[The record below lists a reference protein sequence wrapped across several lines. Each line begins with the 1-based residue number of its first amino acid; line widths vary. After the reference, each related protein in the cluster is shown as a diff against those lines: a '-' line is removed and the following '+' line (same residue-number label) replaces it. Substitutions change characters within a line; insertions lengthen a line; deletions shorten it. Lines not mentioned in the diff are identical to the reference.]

1 MLKLEQM
8 TPEQKIGRILCFRRF
23 DLEDDIQFTEE
34 MIRKQACGAV
44 QVLFNDKTE
53 ELIKRFRDAA
63 DYPLLVVADMERGVP
78 LSNIPSTPLLNLS
91 AANNLE
97 YARAFAAHTASE
109 AKKLGYSGCWGPVLD
124 ILRVS
129 APGYVSRVAA
139 DNPEQ
144 TLRITEEIFKTFASY
159 NFQAT
164 GKHYPGGMDC
174 EKDTHMVGAYSDV
187 TEEELLNFDLVPYLE
202 LMKKGLL
209 PAIMTDH
216 SIYKN
221 IDPER
226 PASLSKRVIDI
237 IRSRGYDG
245 VLYTDSLAMMGILQ
259 TFGEKRAHSMAL
271 MAGND
276 IVLPNYRT
284 PTREIY
290 EMMLDE
296 YRNGYITDERLDE
309 AVRRVMKLEQYCAT
323 EPTNPVE
330 PPKDIVKVMT
340 DAARD
345 SITAE
350 CDEGVSAAIDNPEKP
365 RLFIAVIPQNQSAE
379 VIGAEISDDVR
390 YNSATIFN
398 EIKKNFPNAEVE
410 FIHEYP
416 TAMENERVL
425 VAATKY
431 DEVVWVTSCTSGAY
445 AGTDCMTRRLES
457 VINALVMSGKVKALL
472 HYGNPLALGYV
483 YHIPRMIL
491 MYSAPA
497 AIPCAFEILAGK
509 YQAKGTNPFKNATKK
524 YRNLANG

>member
-1 MLKLEQM
+1 M

-53 ELIKRFRDAA
+53 ELIKRFRAAA

-109 AKKLGYSGCWGPVLD
+109 AQKLGYSGCWGPVLD

-144 TLRITEEIFKTFASY
+144 TLKITEEIFKTFATY

-174 EKDTHMVGAYSDV
+174 EMDTHMVGAYSDV
-187 TEEELLNFDLVPYLE
+187 TEEELLSFDLVPYLE
-202 LMKKGLL
+202 LMKKGIL

-216 SIYKN
+216 TIFKN

-226 PASLSKRVIDI
+226 PASLSKKVIDI

-245 VLYTDSLAMMGILQ
+245 VLYTDSLAMMAILQ
-259 TFGEKRAHSMAL
+259 TFGEKRSHSMAL

-284 PTREIY
+284 PTRKIY
-290 EMMLDE
+290 EMMLEE
-296 YRNGYITDERLDE
+296 YRDGFITDERLDE
-309 AVRRVMKLEQYCAT
+309 AVRRVMKLEQYCSTKAA
-323 EPTNPVE
+323 NPV
-330 PPKDIVKVMT
+330 PPPADIVEVMKNV
-340 DAARD
+340 ARD

-350 CDEGVSAAIDNPEKP
+350 CDEGVSAAIENPEKK
-365 RLFIAVIPQNQSAE
+365 RLFVSIIPQNQSSE

-390 YNSATIFN
+390 YRPSTIVN
-398 EIKKNFPNAEVE
+398 EVKKNFPTSEVV
-410 FIHEYP
+410 FLHEYP
-416 TAMENERVL
+416 TPMENESVL
-425 VAATKY
+425 VEASKY
-431 DEVVWVTSCTSGAY
+431 DEVVFVTCCTSGAY
-445 AGTDCMTRRLES
+445 AGTDCLTRRAES

-472 HYGNPLALGYV
+472 HYGNPLALGYL

-497 AIPCAFEILAGK
+497 AIPCAFEVLAGK
-509 YQAKGTNPFKNATKK
+509 YPAKGVNPFKYATKK
-524 YRNLANG
+524 YRNRQ